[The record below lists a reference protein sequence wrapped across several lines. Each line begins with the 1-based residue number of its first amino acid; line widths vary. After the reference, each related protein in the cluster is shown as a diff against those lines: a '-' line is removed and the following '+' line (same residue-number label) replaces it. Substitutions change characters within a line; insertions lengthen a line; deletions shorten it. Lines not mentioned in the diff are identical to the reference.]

1 MLFFCYL
8 FFFIHKDF
16 ELTLTSSNV
25 NFDVGHLEEC
35 ILDLLQRSKFMQK
48 SLVYCVCMYVL
59 HTVLKLLPLIQILA
73 SRAYLNFMSDILYSV
88 TTDDDY

>member
-1 MLFFCYL
+1 M
-8 FFFIHKDF
+8 
-16 ELTLTSSNV
+16 

-88 TTDDDY
+88 ATDGDY